1 MSGLAASTPP
11 AGGRAIAAW
20 LAVLVLLSAC
30 AETSPHPELP
40 PSASDLVLM
49 KSAQICQSKDEFL
62 KANKGVAVQRTA
74 WGAGEELRLPPNRIG
89 PGSEESYY
97 FNEEGLLVGAL
108 FVFPQGFSLKPYRL
122 LRDTLGQLRPD
133 VEFYLNLAQVATG
146 ETLETSSLY
155 RTGDEKSTTQYVTMG
170 QDVDRLLLLASVA
183 IDPYEKLLNPYRK
196 EFLRRIAA
204 VKGGRADVRGA
215 EDREPFASL
224 QQFARG
230 ETAQLAYCGTSDPA
244 VAAAAFGKAIETGFT
259 DKAHLSEAYH
269 KLGLALRKKGQLE
282 EARKAMQQSLEIY
295 PNRPEV
301 LNNLGDVHKAL
312 GDDKK
317 ALAAFER
324 AVMLRPNYPAARFN
338 MAAAYE
344 TINVRRAITEY
355 ETYLALG
362 EGVPGEEER
371 MAQAKKR
378 IADLGGKR

>member
-1 MSGLAASTPP
+1 MVAALAL
-11 AGGRAIAAW
+11 
-20 LAVLVLLSAC
+20 LALLSAC
-30 AETSPHPELP
+30 IETSPYPELP
-40 PSASDLVLM
+40 PSASDLILM
-49 KSAQICQSKDEFL
+49 RSARLCEPRSEFL
-62 KANKGVAVQRTA
+62 KANAGAAVQRVA
-74 WGAGEELRLPPNRIG
+74 WGSGEELRLPPNRIG

-97 FNEEGLLVGAL
+97 FNDEGVLVGAL
-108 FVFPQGFSLKPYRL
+108 FVFPQGFSLRPYRL
-122 LRDTLGQLRPD
+122 LRETLGRLRPD

-146 ETLETSSLY
+146 ETMETSILY

-170 QDVDRLLLLASVA
+170 QDPDRLLLLASVA

-196 EFLRRIAA
+196 EFLKRIAA
-204 VKGGRADVRGA
+204 VKGGHSDVKGA

-230 ETAQLAYCGTSDPA
+230 ETAQLAYCGESDPA
-244 VAAAAFGKAIETGFT
+244 VAAAAFGKSIETGFT
-259 DKAHLSEAYH
+259 DKAHLSEAHH

-282 EARKAMQQSLEIY
+282 AARKAMQQALDIY
-295 PNRPEV
+295 PNRPDV
-301 LNNLGDVHKAL
+301 LNNLGDVYKAL
-312 GDDKK
+312 GDEKK
-317 ALAAFER
+317 AMAAFER

-362 EGVPGEEER
+362 EGVPGEEGR

-378 IADLGGKR
+378 IVELGGKP